1 MERGHLGN
9 CTPSGAVG
17 LEASARW
24 CTLHR
29 KGASRERAVQ
39 EGTYC
44 ANDQGTPR
52 HRIPRSTPESRDGGR
67 AMSASGIFR
76 AIGASG
82 IRRSFFDPACR
93 PMLCYRRRLPHW
105 TFSDREN
112 NPVKAGLVDVKERW
126 LWPSPDGGRRQNPIV
141 CPTASAEA
149 NVETPDTG

>member
-1 MERGHLGN
+1 MESRHLGN

-67 AMSASGIFR
+67 SMSASGIFPP
-76 AIGASG
+76 IGASG

-93 PMLCYRRRLPHW
+93 PMLHYRRRLPHW
-105 TFSDREN
+105 IRSTEDVNAYIERSDASTSTRQKVE
-112 NPVKAGLVDVKERW
+112 
-126 LWPSPDGGRRQNPIV
+126 GRRQKPIV
-141 CPTASAEA
+141 RPT
-149 NVETPDTG
+149 P